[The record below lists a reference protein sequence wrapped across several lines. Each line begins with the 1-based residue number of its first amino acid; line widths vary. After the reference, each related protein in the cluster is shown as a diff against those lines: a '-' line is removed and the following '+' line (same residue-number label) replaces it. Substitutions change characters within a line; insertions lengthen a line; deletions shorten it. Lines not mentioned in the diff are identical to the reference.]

1 MAFQSRAT
9 DTKGLR
15 AAERPRPTDA
25 ELSILRVLWSQ
36 GPLSVRAV
44 LKKLN
49 EEKPTGYTT
58 VLKLMQIM
66 TEKDL
71 VERDESCRPQ
81 IYRPRDPQTRTQRQ
95 MLRHMLDRVFGG
107 SAREMVLQALSEKK
121 TSARDLREIE
131 KLLDRIDPEKI
142 GEKR

>member
-1 MAFQSRAT
+1 MVS
-9 DTKGLR
+9 
-15 AAERPRPTDA
+15 ERPRPTDA
-25 ELSILRVLWSQ
+25 ELSILRILWSD

-44 LKKLN
+44 LKILN

-58 VLKLMQIM
+58 ALKLMQIM
-66 TEKDL
+66 TEKGL

-81 IYRPRDPQTRTQRQ
+81 IYRPRDPQNRTQRQ

-121 TSARDLREIE
+121 TSARDLKEIE
-131 KLLDRIDPEKI
+131 KLLDRIE
-142 GEKR
+142 GEKK

>member
-1 MAFQSRAT
+1 MVS
-9 DTKGLR
+9 
-15 AAERPRPTDA
+15 ERPRPTDG
-25 ELSILRVLWSQ
+25 ELSILRILWDH

-66 TEKDL
+66 TEKGL

-81 IYRPRDPQTRTQRQ
+81 IYRPRDPQNRTQRQ

-107 SAREMVLQALSEKK
+107 SAREMVLQALSENK
-121 TSARDLREIE
+121 TSARDLKEIE
-131 KLLDRIDPEKI
+131 KLLDRIE
-142 GEKR
+142 GEKK